1 MTDAEATCVL
11 DASAMLALLH
21 SEPGAEAVEDVL
33 DRAAISTVNWS
44 EVCQRWLAHDIDVVD
59 LRADIEALG
68 VQIVPFTADDAEQA
82 AALWGSTRPLG
93 LSLGDR
99 ACLGLARR
107 LELPAVTAD
116 RAWLD
121 ADVGIEIRPIR

>member
-1 MTDAEATCVL
+1 MTEANAACVL

-21 SEPGAEAVEDVL
+21 SEPGAEAVEKLL
-33 DRAAISTVNWS
+33 DRTAISAVNWS
-44 EVCQRWLAHDIDVVD
+44 EVCQRWLAHDVDVAE

-82 AALWGSTRPLG
+82 AALWSSTRRLG

-107 LELPAVTAD
+107 LERPAVTAD
-116 RAWLD
+116 RTWLE
-121 ADVGIEIRPIR
+121 ADVDIEIRPIR

>member
-1 MTDAEATCVL
+1 MTDASMACVL

-21 SEPGAEAVEDVL
+21 SEPGGEAVEDVL
-33 DRAAISTVNWS
+33 DRAAMSAVNWS
-44 EVCQRWLAHDIDVVD
+44 EICQRWLAHDVDVVD

-68 VQIVPFTADDAEQA
+68 VQIVPFTADDAEQT
-82 AALWGSTRPLG
+82 AALWVSTRRLG

-107 LELPAVTAD
+107 LELPALTAD

-121 ADVGIEIRPIR
+121 ADVGVEIRPIR

>member
-1 MTDAEATCVL
+1 MTDASMACVL

-21 SEPGAEAVEDVL
+21 SEPGGEAVEDVL
-33 DRAAISTVNWS
+33 DRAAMSTVNWS
-44 EVCQRWLAHDIDVVD
+44 EVCQRWLAHDVDVVD

-68 VQIVPFTADDAEQA
+68 VQIVPFTADDAEQT
-82 AALWGSTRPLG
+82 AALWVSTRRLG

-121 ADVGIEIRPIR
+121 ADVGVEIRPIR

>member
-1 MTDAEATCVL
+1 MTDASMGCVL

-21 SEPGAEAVEDVL
+21 SEPGGEAVEDVL
-33 DRAAISTVNWS
+33 DRAAMSAVNWS
-44 EVCQRWLAHDIDVVD
+44 EICQRWLAHDVDVVD

-68 VQIVPFTADDAEQA
+68 VQIVPFTADDAEQT
-82 AALWGSTRPLG
+82 AALWVSTRRLG

-121 ADVGIEIRPIR
+121 ADVGVEIRPIR

>member
-1 MTDAEATCVL
+1 MTEADAACVL

-21 SEPGAEAVEDVL
+21 SEPGAEAVEEVL

-44 EVCQRWLAHDIDVVD
+44 EVCQRWLAHDVDVAD
-59 LRADIEALG
+59 LRADVEALG
-68 VQIVPFTADDAEQA
+68 VQILPFTADDAEQA
-82 AALWGSTRPLG
+82 AALWRSTRRLR

-107 LELPAVTAD
+107 LERPAVTAD
-116 RAWLD
+116 RMWLE
-121 ADVGIEIRPIR
+121 ADVDVEIRPIR

>member
-1 MTDAEATCVL
+1 MTDASMGCVL
-11 DASAMLALLH
+11 DASAMLALLR
-21 SEPGAEAVEDVL
+21 SEPGGEAVEDVL
-33 DRAAISTVNWS
+33 DRAAMSAVNWS
-44 EVCQRWLAHDIDVVD
+44 EICQRWLAHDVDVVD

-68 VQIVPFTADDAEQA
+68 VQIVPFTADDAEQT
-82 AALWGSTRPLG
+82 AALWVSTRRLG

-121 ADVGIEIRPIR
+121 ADVGVEIRPIR

>member
-1 MTDAEATCVL
+1 MTDANRACVL

-44 EVCQRWLAHDIDVVD
+44 EVCQRWLAHDVDPVD

-82 AALWGSTRPLG
+82 AALWRSTRRVG

-121 ADVGIEIRPIR
+121 ADIGIEIRPIR

>member
-1 MTDAEATCVL
+1 MTEANAACVL

-21 SEPGAEAVEDVL
+21 SEPGHEVVEEIL

-44 EVCQRWLAHDIDVVD
+44 EVCQRWLAHDVDVVD

-68 VQIVPFTADDAEQA
+68 AEIVPFTADDAEQA
-82 AALWGSTRPLG
+82 AALWSSTRHLG

-107 LELPAVTAD
+107 LERPAVTAD
-116 RAWLD
+116 RVWLD
-121 ADVGIEIRPIR
+121 VDVDIEIHPIR

>member
-1 MTDAEATCVL
+1 MTQANAAYVL

-33 DRAAISTVNWS
+33 DRALISTVNWS
-44 EVCQRWLAHDIDVVD
+44 EVCQRWLAHDVDVVD
-59 LRADIEALG
+59 VRADIEALG
-68 VQIVPFTADDAEQA
+68 VRIAPFTADDAEQA
-82 AALWGSTRPLG
+82 AALWSSTRRLG

-107 LELPAVTAD
+107 LELPALTAD

-121 ADVGIEIRPIR
+121 ADLGIEIRPIR

>member
-1 MTDAEATCVL
+1 MTDASMACVL

-21 SEPGAEAVEDVL
+21 SEPGGEAVEDVL
-33 DRAAISTVNWS
+33 DRAAMSAVNWS
-44 EVCQRWLAHDIDVVD
+44 EICQRWLAHDVDVVD

-68 VQIVPFTADDAEQA
+68 VQIVPFTADDAEQT
-82 AALWGSTRPLG
+82 AALWVSTRRLG

-121 ADVGIEIRPIR
+121 ADVGVEIRPIR

>member
-1 MTDAEATCVL
+1 MTDVNTACVL

-44 EVCQRWLAHDIDVVD
+44 EVCQHWFAHDVDVVD

-82 AALWGSTRPLG
+82 AALWSSTRRLG

>member
-1 MTDAEATCVL
+1 MTSANTACVL

-21 SEPGAEAVEDVL
+21 SEPGAEAVEGVL

-44 EVCQRWLAHDIDVVD
+44 EVCQPWLAHDVDVVD

-68 VQIVPFTADDAEQA
+68 VQIVPFSADDAEQA
-82 AALWGSTRPLG
+82 AALWNSTHRLG

-107 LELPAVTAD
+107 LGLPAVTAD

>member
-1 MTDAEATCVL
+1 MTDANTTCVL
-11 DASAMLALLH
+11 DASALLAVLH
-21 SEPGAEAVEDVL
+21 SEPGAETVEDVL
-33 DRAAISTVNWS
+33 DCAAISTVNWS
-44 EVCQRWLAHDIDVVD
+44 EVCQRWLAHDVDIVD

-68 VQIVPFTADDAEQA
+68 VQIVPFTAEDAEQA
-82 AALWGSTRPLG
+82 AALWSSTRRLG

>member
-1 MTDAEATCVL
+1 MTSANTACVL

-21 SEPGAEAVEDVL
+21 SEPGAEAVEEVL

-44 EVCQRWLAHDIDVVD
+44 EVCQHWLAHDVDVVD

-68 VQIVPFTADDAEQA
+68 VQIVPFSADDAEHA
-82 AALWGSTRPLG
+82 AALWSSTRRLG

-107 LELPAVTAD
+107 LELPAITAD
-116 RAWLD
+116 RAWLG

>member
-1 MTDAEATCVL
+1 VTEGHGACVL

-21 SEPGAEAVEDVL
+21 SEPGAEAVEEIL
-33 DRAAISTVNWS
+33 DQAAISTVNWS
-44 EVCQRWLAHDIDVVD
+44 EVCQRWLAHDVDVVD

-68 VQIVPFTADDAEQA
+68 VQIVPFTAEDAEET
-82 AALWGSTRPLG
+82 AALWSSTRRLG

-107 LELPAVTAD
+107 LERPAVTAD
-116 RAWLD
+116 RLWLE
-121 ADVGIEIRPIR
+121 ADVDVDIRPIR

>member
-1 MTDAEATCVL
+1 MTDASTACVL

-44 EVCQRWLAHDIDVVD
+44 EVCQRWHAHDVDVVD

-68 VQIVPFTADDAEQA
+68 VQIVPFTAEDAEQA
-82 AALWGSTRPLG
+82 AALWSATRRLG

-121 ADVGIEIRPIR
+121 ADIGIEIRPIR

>member
-1 MTDAEATCVL
+1 MTDANTAYVL

-44 EVCQRWLAHDIDVVD
+44 EVCQRWLAHDVDAVD

-68 VQIVPFTADDAEQA
+68 VQIVPFSADDAEQA
-82 AALWGSTRPLG
+82 AALWNSTRRLG